1 MSFSRTGL
9 FRQQTGLIGLRTGLI
24 RRRIKPL
31 RGRIKQVHLV
41 FLFNNRVEAGAVLQ
55 TPS

>member
-31 RGRIKQVHLV
+31 RRRIKQVHLV